1 MIKIPTQR
9 LQPGMLY
16 FRLSERG
23 AFTVEADTE
32 FTVAGGRVWITV
44 EGEPHDWFL
53 GPGERFVAPRGRRTV
68 VQADPQCVIGMRAGA
83 RAALRALLRAWPR
96 IAGITPRGLGQPVP
110 AGSA

>member
-1 MIKIPTQR
+1 
-9 LQPGMLY
+9 MLY
-16 FRLSERG
+16 FRLAERD
-23 AFTVEADTE
+23 ALTVEAGTE
-32 FTVAGGRVWITV
+32 FTVAGGRAWITV
-44 EGEPHDWFL
+44 EGEPNDWFV

-96 IAGITPRGLGQPVP
+96 IAGITPRGAGRPVP